1 MKNYHGRFIM
11 KKHIQITSI
20 VIGSLFVFPLM
31 AATVSLVPS
40 TLTVDE
46 GGQFSVDVMMN
57 AADAPGNHDEHTAFL
72 GNFKVEFDSAVVQYD
87 GFEFLNPAENLSV
100 SPAVILTGVQIGFVN
115 ALDVGV
121 IGTFNFTALGS
132 AGDVISISIGH
143 PYRFSTFVNMLPAN
157 TGFNPDFNDTEIS
170 VVPIPAAAWLFAS
183 GLGLLGWIR
192 RRGVAVC

>member
-1 MKNYHGRFIM
+1 M
-11 KKHIQITSI
+11 KKHIQITSAI
-20 VIGSLFVFPLM
+20 LGSLFVFPLM

-40 TLTVDE
+40 ALTVDE
-46 GGQFSVDVMMN
+46 GGQFSVDVMMD
-57 AADAPGNHDEHTAFL
+57 AAYVPGEHDQPTAFL
-72 GNFKVEFDSAVVQYD
+72 GNFMVEFDSAAVTYD
-87 GFEFLNPAENLSV
+87 GFDFEAPAENLSV
-100 SPAVILTGVQIGFVN
+100 LPALISTGVQISFVN

-143 PYRFSTFVNMLPAN
+143 PYPFSTFVNMLPVN
-157 TGFNPDFNDTEIS
+157 KVFDPVFSPTEIT

-192 RRGVAVC
+192 RRGVAVS

>member
-1 MKNYHGRFIM
+1 M
-11 KKHIQITSI
+11 KKHIQITSAI
-20 VIGSLFVFPLM
+20 LGSLFVFPLM

-46 GGQFSVDVMMN
+46 GGQFSVDVMMD
-57 AADAPGNHDEHTAFL
+57 AADAPGDHDQPTTAFL
-72 GNFKVEFDSAVVQYD
+72 GNFKVKFDSAVVQYD
-87 GFEFLNPAENLSV
+87 GFDFEVPAENLSV
-100 SPAVILTGVQIGFVN
+100 SPTVVLTGIQIGFVN

-132 AGDVISISIGH
+132 VGDVISISIGH
-143 PYRFSTFVNMLPAN
+143 AYSFNTFVNMLPAN
-157 TGFNPDFNDTEIS
+157 TPFDPFFYGTEIT

-192 RRGVAVC
+192 RRGVAVA

>member
-1 MKNYHGRFIM
+1 MKNN
-11 KKHIQITSI
+11 IQITSI

-46 GGQFSVDVMMN
+46 GGQFSVDVMMD
-57 AADAPGNHDEHTAFL
+57 AADAPGDHDQLTAFL
-72 GNFKVEFDSAVVQYD
+72 GNFLVEFDSDVVQYD
-87 GFEFLNPAENLSV
+87 GFEFQGPAENLLV
-100 SPAVILTGVQIGFVN
+100 PATVIPGDPTGVQVGFIN

-121 IGTFNFTALGS
+121 IGTFNFTVIGT
-132 AGDVISISIGH
+132 AGDVISISIDH
-143 PYRFSTFVNMLPAN
+143 LYSFSTFVNMLPAN
-157 TGFNPDFNDTEIS
+157 TGFDPYFNNAEIT
-170 VVPIPAAAWLFAS
+170 VVPIPASVWLFAS

>member
-1 MKNYHGRFIM
+1 M
-11 KKHIQITSI
+11 KKYIQITSAI
-20 VIGSLFVFPLM
+20 LGSLLVFPLM

-40 TLTVDE
+40 SFTVDE
-46 GGQFSVDVMMN
+46 GGQFSVNVMMD
-57 AADAPGNHDEHTAFL
+57 AADVSGNHVQPTAFL
-72 GNFKVEFDSAVVQYD
+72 GNFKIGFDSADVTYD
-87 GFEFLNPAENLSV
+87 GFDFQGPAENLSV

-143 PYRFSTFVNMLPAN
+143 PYPFSTFVNMLPVN
-157 TGFNPDFNDTEIS
+157 KVFDPVFSPTEIT

-192 RRGVAVC
+192 RRGVAVS

>member
-1 MKNYHGRFIM
+1 M
-11 KKHIQITSI
+11 KKHIQITSV
-20 VIGSLFVFPLM
+20 VIGSLFIFPLM

-40 TLTVDE
+40 SITVDE
-46 GGQFSVDVMMN
+46 GGQFSVDVMMD
-57 AADAPGNHDEHTAFL
+57 AADVPGDHDQPTAFL
-72 GNFKVEFDSAVVQYD
+72 GIFLVEFDSAVVTYD
-87 GFEFLNPAENLSV
+87 GFEFLAPAESLPV
-100 SPAVILTGVQIGFVN
+100 VEPVGVPVGVQIGFVN

-143 PYRFSTFVNMLPAN
+143 PYPFSTFVNMLPAN
-157 TGFNPDFNDTEIS
+157 TGFDPDFYGTEIT

-192 RRGVAVC
+192 RRGVAVS